1 MLSVEGLSK
10 QFVIHG
16 LDHKEIVGF
25 EDVTFGLERD
35 GALALSGPSGSGKS
49 SALKCIF
56 RTYLPTGGAIRYQ
69 SESCGEVDL
78 ARASAQTILRLRA
91 QEIGYVTQFLKVLP
105 RMPALDVVAEPLVN
119 GPATRRMARKK
130 ASVLLEELQIP
141 RELFDAYPSTFSG
154 GEQQRV
160 NIARAVIRRP
170 RLLLLD
176 EPTASLDRPSVQIVV
191 DLLRD
196 LRTHGTAMVLVLHDK
211 AAMNALSE
219 EVYDMPGREGIDASP
234 QAALQGHEDAGLAH

>member
-176 EPTASLDRPSVQIVV
+176 EPTASLDRASVAIVIEI
-191 DLLRD
+191 LKELRD
-196 LRTHGTAMVLVLHDK
+196 RGTTMVMIFHDRAIMDALADSVCEMEARPGPVRPE
-211 AAMNALSE
+211 AA
-219 EVYDMPGREGIDASP
+219 VC
-234 QAALQGHEDAGLAH
+234 